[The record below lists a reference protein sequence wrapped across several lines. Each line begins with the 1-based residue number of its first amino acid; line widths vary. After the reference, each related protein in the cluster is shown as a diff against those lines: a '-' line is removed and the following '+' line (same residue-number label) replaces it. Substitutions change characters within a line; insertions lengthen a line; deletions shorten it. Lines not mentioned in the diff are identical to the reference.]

1 MLFFGVILRTEYL
14 VLTRGKAGL
23 CRLEVAWGK
32 ELEDY
37 SFPGGHPFNKERTSL
52 FAESIRRVSLD
63 LVCPRTA
70 VEEDL
75 LLFHTRQ
82 YVDYVKERS
91 RLGQGYLDLGDTPA
105 FKGIFE
111 VALYTVGTTLFG
123 LDQIIRKKADH
134 FFNPIG
140 GLHHS
145 MRDRAGG
152 FCVFNDA
159 AIAIESALRSYKRVA
174 YIDIDAHHGDG
185 VYYGFESDP
194 RVIIGDIHEDGRFL
208 FPGTGSSTETGKG
221 EAVGTK
227 FNAPLEPG
235 AGDERFV
242 ETFDRVAEF
251 VGKLEP
257 EFIFF
262 QCGADPLTGDPIT
275 HLKYSEKAHAYAA
288 KRLHEMS
295 HSLCD
300 GRILVMGGGGY
311 NKKNVERAWMA
322 VARELVKS

>member
-1 MLFFGVILRTEYL
+1 MLFFRVFLETEYL

-37 SFPGGHPFNKERTSL
+37 SFPGGHPFSRERTIL
-52 FAESIRRVSLD
+52 FAESIKKESLELVS
-63 LVCPRTA
+63 PRTA
-70 VEEDL
+70 IEEDL
-75 LLFHTRQ
+75 LLFHTRH

-91 RLGQGYLDLGDTPA
+91 ELGQGYLDLGDTPA

-111 VALYTVGTTLFG
+111 VSLFIVGTTLFG
-123 LDQIIRKKADH
+123 LDQIINKKTDH

-140 GLHHS
+140 GLHHA

-159 AIAIESALRSYKRVA
+159 AIAIASALRRYKRVA

-194 RVIIGDIHEDGRFL
+194 KVIIGDIHEDGRFL
-208 FPGTGSSTETGKG
+208 FPGTGSLTETGK
-221 EAVGTK
+221 EAAVGTK

-235 AGDERFV
+235 AGDDRFV
-242 ETFDRVAEF
+242 ESFDRIVEF

-257 EFIFF
+257 EFIFL
-262 QCGADPLTGDPIT
+262 QCGADSLSGDPIAQ
-275 HLKYSEKAHAYAA
+275 LKYSEKAHAYAA
-288 KRLHEMS
+288 RKLHEMS

-300 GRILVMGGGGY
+300 GRILAMGGGGY
-311 NKKNVERAWMA
+311 EKKNVERAWMA
-322 VARELVKS
+322 VARELAKS